1 MVTDVV
7 LLVLCGL
14 LVATVWGLLCIEML
28 RRRLGKGHATVR
40 RHDCEQREHD

>member
-1 MVTDVV
+1 MDRDVV

-14 LVATVWGLLCIEML
+14 LVAAVWGLFCIEML

-40 RHDCEQREHD
+40 RDDGE